1 MCNGSFSKAL
11 SLAASAGTRYA
22 KSMKHIVYAILF
34 VALAVLSAQAAPI
47 PGTATSK
54 LVSPQIGLYHSPIG
68 FQLNAG
74 KTGWE
79 HVAPPAGNKYIA
91 TVYRAEPGSVASQ
104 MHNDLRARGN
114 IVGGNG
120 NAAALS
126 ANAKVS
132 APATLT
138 VRVDDLDKEVPLDR
152 YIAKWMKE
160 YPRYGFDVLGSK
172 PFVQNK
178 QKGYVLDLVNRN
190 QGKQLRQVVFLKQKK
205 AVILTCRDG
214 VATFQKSL
222 ASCNQIIKTFTW

>member
-1 MCNGSFSKAL
+1 
-11 SLAASAGTRYA
+11 
-22 KSMKHIVYAILF
+22 MKHILYAILF
-34 VALAVLSAQAAPI
+34 MTLAVLSAQAAPI
-47 PGTATSK
+47 PGTTTSK

-68 FQLNAG
+68 FQMNSG
-74 KTGWE
+74 KTGWK

-91 TVYRAEPGSVASQ
+91 TVYRAEPGSVAAQ
-104 MHNDLRARGN
+104 MQNDLRAQGN
-114 IVGGNG
+114 IVNG
-120 NAAALS
+120 NSSTLS
-126 ANAKVS
+126 ANVKVS
-132 APATLT
+132 APASLT
-138 VRVDDLDKEVPLDR
+138 VRIDDLDKDVSLDR

-172 PFVQNK
+172 PFIQNK

-222 ASCNQIIKTFTW
+222 ASCNQIIKTFSW